1 MVHCSAGVAG
11 GVGVLWNLRHW
22 RAHRAR
28 SSALAELADEPA
40 SRA

>member
-1 MVHCSAGVAG
+1 MAHCSAGVAG
-11 GVGVLWNLRHW
+11 GVGVLWNLRDW

-28 SSALAELADEPA
+28 SLALAELADDLA